1 MSSVFFGELM
11 LRLTPAMPQQQ
22 LIVAKNL
29 SVDFAG
35 AETNVASSLARLGH
49 ECHFVTKLPENPIAE
64 HALASLRQY
73 GISTAHTLRGGQRIG
88 TYFIELGSSI
98 RPSKVVY
105 DRAYSSIAQLSE
117 NEFDWAQIFA
127 NKQHFHLSGILP
139 ALSEQCAA
147 QSIKAAKIAREMG
160 LSVSFDLNY
169 RRSLWQDS
177 RLARDYFSQIL
188 SHSSLAFG
196 NAGVMQDVFDFV
208 PKSDDSTRA
217 AQEIGVYLQDHFAVE
232 AAITQRIHHSANRNT
247 VRGFYLSGETVSAS
261 NDITVDI
268 LDRLGTGDAF
278 AAGILHGLFQGWR
291 KDRAVQF
298 ANAAFALGHTCYGDQ
313 NWLSEAEIMSVAQGN
328 ISGHI
333 IR

>member
-1 MSSVFFGELM
+1 MSSVFFGEVM

-49 ECHFVTKLPENPIAE
+49 QCHFVSKLPENPLAQ
-64 HALASLRQY
+64 HALASLHQY
-73 GISTAHTLRGGQRIG
+73 GIRTKHVIRGGQRIG
-88 TYFIELGSSI
+88 SYFIELGSSI

-105 DRAYSSIAQLSE
+105 DRAYSSIAQISE
-117 NEFDWAQIFA
+117 NEFDWAEIFA

-139 ALSEQCAA
+139 ALSEQCATE
-147 QSIKAAKIAREMG
+147 SIKAVQVARKMG

-169 RRSLWQDS
+169 RRSLWADS
-177 RLARDYFSQIL
+177 SLARDYFSQIL
-188 SHSSLAFG
+188 AHSTLAFG
-196 NAGVMQDVFDFV
+196 NAGVMQDVFDFT
-208 PKSDDSTRA
+208 PKSTDNIA
-217 AQEIGVYLQDHFAVE
+217 AAKEIGLFLHEHFAVD
-232 AAITQRIHHSANRNT
+232 AAITQRNHHSANQNT
-247 VRGFYLSGETVSAS
+247 LRGFYLSGETVIAS

-278 AAGILHGLFQGWR
+278 AAGILHGLFQGWS
-291 KDRAVQF
+291 KDKTVQF